1 VDRTFV
7 LTLEHSN
14 FFLLFFSSSNKQM
27 APEVALASP
36 YGLSADVF
44 SFGIILY
51 EICALRKPYG
61 GIKDIETFKCKVI
74 CGGRRPVPFKE
85 WPACVKELVGD
96 CGVTEPRL
104 RPKINEV
111 VSRISEFIE
120 GGNDKWEEDLTNISG
135 SPQHR
140 SERRG
145 FLRRNGSLELRLK
158 DASRRGRRG
167 SVPSLGRAQ
176 IG

>member
-1 VDRTFV
+1 
-7 LTLEHSN
+7 
-14 FFLLFFSSSNKQM
+14 M

-36 YGLSADVF
+36 YGLSADVY

-85 WPACVKELVGD
+85 WPASVKELVGG
-96 CGVTEPRL
+96 CGVTEPHL

-120 GGNDKWEEDLTNISG
+120 GGNDKWEEDLTNITG
-135 SPQHR
+135 SPKRR

-145 FLRRNGSLELRLK
+145 FLRRNGSLELPLK
-158 DASRRGRRG
+158 DASRRGRRR
-167 SVPSLGRAQ
+167 SVPSLGRTQ
-176 IG
+176 MNQG